1 MVGDTVGVVG
11 ADVGDPELVYQE
23 LRELEDSGG
32 ELLDL
37 MEELPIVRQLRGH
50 RVEFADHAD
59 AGARG
64 RDDGLVVLE
73 DPYETPDQRYRL
85 ALVASVKVHL
95 AAAGLIQWEVHLYTE
110 AFKDLDGRLP
120 RLREERVVKAR
131 DKERDA
137 HVGCLLLPYETL
149 GNGVVCPSPHDSL
162 YRRGG
167 FYVPAARGKKMPTFE
182 GATRAGEAKKMPR
195 DHPLDSLL
203 LTPEVGRVCRTHK

>member
-11 ADVGDPELVYQE
+11 ADVGGPELVYQE

-32 ELLDL
+32 ELFDL
-37 MEELPIVRQLRGH
+37 VEEPPIVRQLRGH

-64 RDDGLVVLE
+64 CDDSLVVLE

-85 ALVASVKVHL
+85 ALVASVEVHL
-95 AAAGLIQWEVHLYTE
+95 AAAGLIQREVHLYTE

-137 HVGCLLLPYETL
+137 HVGCLLLPYAPPGE
-149 GNGVVCPSPHDSL
+149 
-162 YRRGG
+162 RRGPAPRSMIADTVAAG
-167 FYVPAARGKKMPTFE
+167 FMCRRPTVKGSRLQRSDASWGGEEEGRGTILS
-182 GATRAGEAKKMPR
+182 TRY
-195 DHPLDSLL
+195 
-203 LTPEVGRVCRTHK
+203 